1 MSYYTLLKGIYMSK
15 SVKAAL
21 AANGAIAIAKGV
33 AAFATG
39 SASMMAEAI
48 HSTADCGNQA
58 LVMVGQRQASRGR
71 SEYHSFGQGKANFF
85 WSFVVAVVLFLMGGL
100 YSLYEGIH
108 RILETKSVENP
119 LLIVAIIVFSILL
132 EGSALSTALKESGST
147 IKNMFKTIRD
157 SSSSHILVVLIEDS
171 GALLGLFI
179 LSFGLALSVFVDPI
193 FDGIAACLIGLL
205 LIALS
210 SILFIELQK
219 LLIGESLDRHTI
231 KKIKDLVKKESH
243 VLVHINSIRSM
254 YVGSN
259 EVLLVISMNVQDD
272 ATGHEIE
279 DDIKQLKYK
288 IQNDL
293 PQHKLQIYIDVFEF

>member
-1 MSYYTLLKGIYMSK
+1 
-15 SVKAAL
+15 
-21 AANGAIAIAKGV
+21 
-33 AAFATG
+33 
-39 SASMMAEAI
+39 
-48 HSTADCGNQA
+48 
-58 LVMVGQRQASRGR
+58 
-71 SEYHSFGQGKANFF
+71 
-85 WSFVVAVVLFLMGGL
+85 
-100 YSLYEGIH
+100 
-108 RILETKSVENP
+108 
-119 LLIVAIIVFSILL
+119 
-132 EGSALSTALKESGST
+132 
-147 IKNMFKTIRD
+147 
-157 SSSSHILVVLIEDS
+157 
-171 GALLGLFI
+171 
-179 LSFGLALSVFVDPI
+179 
-193 FDGIAACLIGLL
+193 
-205 LIALS
+205 
-210 SILFIELQK
+210 LFIELQK